1 MDKKNIKKNN
11 IIDFPKKLSSIEKEI
26 EAIVFAAAEPLD
38 IETIENKISK
48 KTNVEKI
55 LLKLQN
61 EYSNRGI
68 NLVCISKKWSF
79 RTSPNLSEIMKQE
92 KTVEKKLSRAAIE
105 TLAIIV
111 YHQPVTRA
119 EIEEIRGV
127 AFGTNTLEILMEL
140 NWVKPGGRKDV
151 PGKPI
156 QYVTTDDFLSHFNL
170 QKLSDLPTVDELGAA
185 GLIDSTNIDNAI
197 FGTGKFYKEK
207 QDGKKE
213 DIGKIVPVKI
223 IKSNRSTLFGEKD
236 FNSNQKVA

>member
-1 MDKKNIKKNN
+1 MNKRNTKKDNV
-11 IIDFPKKLSSIEKEI
+11 IDFPKKLSSIEKEI

-213 DIGKIVPVKI
+213 DIY
-223 IKSNRSTLFGEKD
+223 SNIDEMLSSTLDSEEKNK
-236 FNSNQKVA
+236 NS

>member
-1 MDKKNIKKNN
+1 MNKRNTKKDNV
-11 IIDFPKKLSSIEKEI
+11 IDFPNKLSSIEKEI

-68 NLVCISKKWSF
+68 NLVCISIKWSF

-213 DIGKIVPVKI
+213 DIY
-223 IKSNRSTLFGEKD
+223 SNIDEMLSSTLDSEEKYK
-236 FNSNQKVA
+236 NS